1 MTPHESLF
9 EQAAR
14 ALENARALVI
24 TAGAGMGVDSGLPD
38 FRGNEGFWRAYPP
51 YKDLGL
57 GFSSLANPRW
67 FANDPTL
74 AWGFYGHRLELYRKT
89 RPHDGFGVLARV
101 ARRMEDGCFVFTS
114 NVDGQFQRAGFDP
127 ERIVE
132 CHGAI
137 DFLQCTRD
145 CGVGIFPA
153 DPYTVEVDPTSFRA
167 KEPLPR
173 CPRCGAMARPNV
185 LMFGDGGWDST
196 RTDAQEAR
204 LGSWLVSIRGEARG
218 RVVVIECGAG
228 TAIPTVR
235 HFSERIATSLEGLL
249 VRLNVREPEVPA
261 GHVGLPLGAA
271 AALME
276 IQSRITPRA
285 KG

>member
-38 FRGNEGFWRAYPP
+38 FRGNDGFWRAYPP
-51 YKDLGL
+51 YKELGL

-67 FANDPTL
+67 FASDPTL
-74 AWGFYGHRLELYRKT
+74 AWGFYGHRLELYRAT
-89 RPHDGFGVLARV
+89 VPHPGFEILARF
-101 ARRMEDGCFVFTS
+101 ARRMADGYFVFTS

-137 DFLQCTRD
+137 DFLQCTTS
-145 CGVGIFPA
+145 CGAGIFPA
-153 DPYTVEVDPTSFRA
+153 APYRLKVDPTSFRA
-167 KEPLPR
+167 AEPLPK
-173 CPRCGAMARPNV
+173 CLRCGAMARPNV
-185 LMFGDGGWDST
+185 LMFGDAHWDGS
-196 RTDAQEAR
+196 RTYAQEER
-204 LGSWLVSIRGEARG
+204 LDAWFSGLPREARG

-235 HFSERIATSLEGLL
+235 SFSERIAKSLGGLL
-249 VRLNVREPEVPA
+249 VRINVREPEVPS
-261 GHVGLPLGAA
+261 GHVGLPLGAR
-271 AALME
+271 AALSE
-276 IQSRITPRA
+276 IQLRFARGA
-285 KG
+285 QG

>member
-1 MTPHESLF
+1 MTPPDALF

-14 ALENARALVI
+14 ALETARALVI

-38 FRGNEGFWRAYPP
+38 FRGNEGFWRAYPR

-67 FANDPTL
+67 FSTDPTL

-89 RPHDGFGVLARV
+89 RPHDGFGVLARL
-101 ARRMEDGCFVFTS
+101 AQRMEDGCFVFTS

-137 DFLQCTRD
+137 DSLQCTRA
-145 CGVGIFPA
+145 CGAGIFPA
-153 DPYTVEVDPTSFRA
+153 DSYTVEVDPTSFRA
-167 KEPLPR
+167 KEPLPT

-185 LMFGDGGWDST
+185 LMFGDGGWDAS

-235 HFSERIATSLEGLL
+235 HFSERIATSLGGLL
-249 VRLNVREPEVPA
+249 VRINVREPEVPA
-261 GHVGLPLGAA
+261 GHVGLPLGAR
-271 AALME
+271 AALTE
-276 IQSRITPRA
+276 IEARIKPRA
-285 KG
+285 KS